1 MTQITP
7 NDRDR
12 ASRESPVEGPGPL
25 VGHRSPDEERP
36 LKIVAGGSIAEA
48 IAGAAAVVLA
58 ILGLS
63 GSMPLYMAAIATLAL
78 GVALLAQGGAVAS
91 QWSRLARE
99 TSAYRGD
106 SRVDLG
112 GGVAAETF
120 GGAAGVVL
128 GILALLDILPTV
140 LLPVALLVF
149 GGTLLLGS
157 RVTVDLSSVADLQ
170 GRRLPMTR
178 EASLGATGLQSLAG
192 VAGLVLGIL
201 SLVGTAPLTLV
212 LVGLLAISAAVLLSG
227 SAATTQVLGS
237 LRR

>member
-7 NDRDR
+7 DDRDR
-12 ASRESPVEGPGPL
+12 ASRESPAVGPGPHIS
-25 VGHRSPDEERP
+25 HRAPDEDRP

-48 IAGAAAVVLA
+48 IAGAGAVVLA

-63 GSMPLYMAAIATLAL
+63 GAMPRSLAAIATIAL
-78 GVALLAQGGAVAS
+78 GVALLAQGGAMAS

-99 TSAYRGD
+99 AGGYREEP
-106 SRVDLG
+106 RIDLG
-112 GGVAAETF
+112 GSVAAETF

-128 GILALLDILPTV
+128 GVLSLLGILPGV

-157 RVTVDLSSVADLQ
+157 RVTVDLSSVTDTQ
-170 GRRLPMTR
+170 GRRVPMTR
-178 EASLGATGLQSLAG
+178 EAALGATGLQSLAG

-201 SLVGTAPLTLV
+201 SLVGTSPLTLV
-212 LVGLLAISAAVLLSG
+212 LVGLLALSAAVLLSG
-227 SAATTQVLGS
+227 SAATTQALGS